1 MSQALLQHSS
11 FAARAEVRVD
21 GLEQLQEVP
30 LASLS
35 LTWGTAW
42 EASRCLEMHRLGRR
56 LRLRFWKLEGA
67 QPRVFPSTR
76 CARVQPSCRQTC
88 LRVAILT
95 SVEVWPA
102 GIPLQRKC
110 CRKQQGGNGGQR
122 STEEAGVADG
132 REGKRTQQAK
142 TGSGR
147 WRGGG
152 QGEDW
157 GKEGQRSRVGGGR
170 HFRRDRNEARKRWG
184 PKGVRGGRGGGKG
197 AKQHKKTHPTCGTEP
212 VVCTD
217 QRQNRQ
223 NDRSGRESRRG
234 RLDCMVPWKPL

>member
-110 CRKQQGGNGGQR
+110 LQKA
-122 STEEAGVADG
+122 AG
-132 REGKRTQQAK
+132 GKRRAK
-142 TGSGR
+142 KHGR
-147 WRGGG
+147 SWRCRWKGRKKEPSKRRRVRGGG
-152 QGEDW
+152 GE
-157 GKEGQRSRVGGGR
+157 V
-170 HFRRDRNEARKRWG
+170 
-184 PKGVRGGRGGGKG
+184 GRGRIGE
-197 AKQHKKTHPTCGTEP
+197 KK
-212 VVCTD
+212 
-217 QRQNRQ
+217 
-223 NDRSGRESRRG
+223 GREAG
-234 RLDCMVPWKPL
+234 